1 MPTMKQSKVTS
12 PILSGL
18 KGSERDF
25 MIAQLLASEPLIKHI
40 NEVVEEEI
48 KSLGT
53 ISSEEFDSPSWAYKQ
68 AYKLG
73 LQEGL
78 RKLVKLLKIS

>member
-1 MPTMKQSKVTS
+1 MDKSNKYTS

-18 KGSERDF
+18 KGSERDL
-25 MIAQLLASEPLIKHI
+25 MVTQLLASEPLLKR
-40 NEVVEEEI
+40 VEEVIEKEI
-48 KSLGT
+48 KGLDS
-53 ISSEEFDSPSWAYKQ
+53 ISYEDFDSPSWAYKQ

-78 RKLVKLLKIS
+78 RKILKIVKIS

>member
-1 MPTMKQSKVTS
+1 MEKNKKYTS

-18 KGSERDF
+18 KGSERDL
-25 MIAQLLASEPLIKHI
+25 MITQLLASEMLIKRI

-48 KSLGT
+48 KRLDS
-53 ISSEEFDSPSWAYKQ
+53 ISSDDFDSPSWAYKQ

-78 RKLVKLLKIS
+78 RKLNNLLKIS

>member
-1 MPTMKQSKVTS
+1 MEKSKITS

-18 KGSERDF
+18 KGPERDL
-25 MIAQLLASEPLIKHI
+25 MITQLLASEILLKRIQA
-40 NEVVEEEI
+40 VVEEEI
-48 KSLGT
+48 KSLDNIT
-53 ISSEEFDSPSWAYKQ
+53 YEEFDSPSWAYKQ

-78 RKLVKLLKIS
+78 RKLSKLVKIS

>member
-1 MPTMKQSKVTS
+1 MNSKPTKITS

-18 KGSERDF
+18 KGSERDL
-25 MIAQLLASEPLIKHI
+25 MITQLLASELLLKRIQ
-40 NEVVEEEI
+40 EVLEEEI
-48 KSLGT
+48 KSLDNIT
-53 ISSEEFDSPSWAYKQ
+53 YEEFDSPSWAYKQ

-78 RKLVKLLKIS
+78 RKLSKLVKIS

>member
-1 MPTMKQSKVTS
+1 MEKNKKYTS

-18 KGSERDF
+18 KGSERDL
-25 MIAQLLASEPLIKHI
+25 MITQLLASEMLIKRI

-48 KSLGT
+48 NRLDS
-53 ISSEEFDSPSWAYKQ
+53 ISSEDFDSPSWAYKQ

-73 LQEGL
+73 LKEGL
-78 RKLVKLLKIS
+78 NRLKKLIHVSR

>member
-1 MPTMKQSKVTS
+1 MDKNNKYTS

-18 KGSERDF
+18 KGSERDL
-25 MIAQLLASEPLIKHI
+25 MITQLLASEPLLKR
-40 NEVVEEEI
+40 VEEVIEKEI
-48 KSLGT
+48 KGLDS
-53 ISSEEFDSPSWAYKQ
+53 ISYEDFDSPSWAYKQ

-78 RKLVKLLKIS
+78 RKILKIVKIS

>member
-1 MPTMKQSKVTS
+1 MKQSDKISS

-18 KGSERDF
+18 KGSERSL
-25 MIAQLLASEPLIKHI
+25 MVTQLLASEPLIKRI
-40 NEVVEEEI
+40 EQVVEEEI

-53 ISSEEFDSPSWAYKQ
+53 ITSEEFDSPAWAYKQ

-78 RKLVKLLKIS
+78 RKLTKLLKIT

>member
-1 MPTMKQSKVTS
+1 MDKNRITS

-18 KGSERDF
+18 KGSERDL
-25 MIAQLLASEPLIKHI
+25 MIAQLLASETLLKRIQQ
-40 NEVVEEEI
+40 VVEEEI

-53 ISSEEFDSPSWAYKQ
+53 ITAEEFDSPSWAYKQ

-78 RKLVKLLKIS
+78 RKVVKLTKIS

>member
-1 MPTMKQSKVTS
+1 MEKNKVTS

-25 MIAQLLASEPLIKHI
+25 MVAQLLASEPLIKRVK
-40 NEVVEEEI
+40 EVVEEEI
-48 KSLGT
+48 KSLDNIT
-53 ISSEEFDSPSWAYKQ
+53 YEEFDSPSWAYKQ

-73 LQEGL
+73 LQDGL
-78 RKLVKLLKIS
+78 TYLKEK

>member
-1 MPTMKQSKVTS
+1 MEKNKKYTS

-18 KGSERDF
+18 KGSERDL
-25 MIAQLLASEPLIKHI
+25 MITQLLASEMLIKRI

-48 KSLGT
+48 KRLDS
-53 ISSEEFDSPSWAYKQ
+53 ISSEDFDSPSWAYKQ

-73 LQEGL
+73 LKEGL
-78 RKLVKLLKIS
+78 NRLKKLIHVSR

>member
-1 MPTMKQSKVTS
+1 MQQKDKYTS

-18 KGSERDF
+18 KGSERDL
-25 MIAQLLASEPLIKHI
+25 MITQLLASEPLLKR
-40 NEVVEEEI
+40 VEEVIEKEI
-48 KSLGT
+48 KGLDS
-53 ISSEEFDSPSWAYKQ
+53 ISYEDFDSPSWAYKQ

-78 RKLVKLLKIS
+78 RKILKIVKIS